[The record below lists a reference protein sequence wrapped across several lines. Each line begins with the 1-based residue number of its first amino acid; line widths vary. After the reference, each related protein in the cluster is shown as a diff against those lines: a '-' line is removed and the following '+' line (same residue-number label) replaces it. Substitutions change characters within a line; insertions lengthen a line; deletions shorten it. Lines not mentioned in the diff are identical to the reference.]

1 MSKLTN
7 RAPNQLANKEDA
19 ARKDMAPIGT
29 IAHTTHIGP
38 LPPASEFAG
47 YDSALPGAA
56 DRILTMAE
64 KASAH
69 IQKSETAM
77 INGSIKLDTRGQL
90 FGFIITLL
98 SLGIFTFLVYTEKTL
113 WSIVPASFAFGNLV
127 AVLIGQWRKK

>member
-1 MSKLTN
+1 M
-7 RAPNQLANKEDA
+7 
-19 ARKDMAPIGT
+19 
-29 IAHTTHIGP
+29 GP

-47 YDSALPGAA
+47 YESALPGAA

-69 IQKSETAM
+69 VHESENAM
-77 INGSIKLDTRGQL
+77 IQGAIKSDARGQY

-98 SLGIFTFLVYTEKTL
+98 SLGIFTFLLVYTEKSR

-127 AVLIGQWRKK
+127 AILIGQWRKK